1 MGLPEYAE
9 WMRFSGNDIE
19 SAEFL
24 LGQRLRKIEV
34 ICYLSEQCAEKAL
47 KAVLARFDDEIPRT
61 LDLRALLALATK
73 HAAGLGGCMENS
85 SRLQPFAVAVRYP
98 YELPVAAG
106 DEEAAIADAR
116 SVLQA
121 VETHMKVAVPNPR
134 GLSS

>member
-1 MGLPEYAE
+1 MGLPEYVE
-9 WMRFSGNDIE
+9 WMRFAGNDIE

-24 LGQRLRKIEV
+24 LGQRPRKIEV

-61 LDLRALLALATK
+61 HDLRALLALATK
-73 HAAGLGGCMENS
+73 RAASLSGCMEIS

-98 YELPVAAG
+98 YELPVEAG

-121 VETHMKVAVPNPR
+121 VETHMKGAD
-134 GLSS
+134 LS